1 MKGAGTDAQVILVL
15 YGHEGTSDDIILRSK
30 SNAFEAGCC
39 DKFTVDIADVGKP
52 FKLRVSHDNKKLFAS
67 WHLDR
72 V

>member
-15 YGHEGTSDDIILRSK
+15 YGHEGKSDDIKLKSK
-30 SNAFEAGCC
+30 SNAFEAGHC
-39 DKFTVDIADVGKP
+39 DEFKVDIADVGTP
-52 FKLRVSHDNKKLFAS
+52 FKLRVSHDNTKLFSA